1 MKRIGLIS
9 DTHGT
14 FDQTL
19 KTFLKDVD
27 EIWHAGDISGG
38 RRPDRGVQTPAGRLW
53 QYRRRYHATHL
64 PRISLLRVR
73 RGERPDDPH
82 RRLSPPLHPA
92 GRSADPIAAPE
103 NLHRGALPHSTCFT
117 STPALPAATVST
129 RCAAPC
135 ASPSTAP
142 TSATWKSANGL
153 VPALDKGTKSFNM
166 QYFYLT

>member
-27 EIWHAGDISGG
+27 EIWHAVGTSALRRSPTRSRRSNPCGPSMAISTEVSRG
-38 RRPDRGVQTPAGRLW
+38 RT
-53 QYRRRYHATHL
+53 YREF
-64 PRISLLRVR
+64 LLRVR

-82 RRLSPPLHPA
+82 RRLTSPLHPA

-103 NLHRGALPHSTCFT
+103 NLHRGALPHSQGHLRPVYDLLHLNPGAAGCYGFHKVRSALRFT
-117 STPALPAATVST
+117 I
-129 RCAAPC
+129 
-135 ASPSTAP
+135 
-142 TSATWKSANGL
+142 
-153 VPALDKGTKSFNM
+153 DGTDIRDM
-166 QYFYLT
+166 EIGEWPRPGA